1 MIASLSLDLNLEMK
15 KGNKKNKYLNPDFT
29 NLKLD
34 STISIFLPLKTL
46 LRSPLDIILINVKH
60 LSKKFNKNR
69 NIINSNYDYA
79 GRLDKGWSKQAP
91 KGFTDPSLDF
101 LEKEITKRFK
111 QI

>member
-1 MIASLSLDLNLEMK
+1 MPKNSGMKLNEQDLKRLQK
-15 KGNKKNKYLNPDFT
+15 KITNAIGDSMSSTYNFYKDKTPVRSGNAR
-29 NLKLD
+29 
-34 STISIFLPLKTL
+34 SKT
-46 LRSPLDIILINVKH
+46 
-60 LSKKFNKNR
+60 KFNKNR